1 MNSLLAVFLALT
13 VAPVAVASP
22 LLYRKV
28 ALTGEPAPGTEAG
41 TTFAI
46 FTTGLNHSIMVPQI
60 DERGRV
66 AIIALVQ
73 GAGVGTTN
81 RSGIWAEDDGEL
93 KLVVR
98 TGMHAPGTPSG
109 VVFSG
114 VPNEYLPFPPS
125 FSEGRASFQGELSGA
140 GVEFSNN
147 EGFWTG
153 DAAGISLVA
162 RKGDPAP
169 GLPQGVEFLGPIG
182 GSIGTDGT
190 SRVVAPVL
198 GPGIGSRNDDAIWSD
213 RTGSLSAIVR
223 EGNPVPGMA
232 PGVVFGSGVNLGSS
246 YTFPLVQFNDGSQLA
261 VQAGLVGPG
270 IDSFNDE
277 GIFVE
282 RNGALVLV
290 ARDGDDAPGY
300 DNGGFFGG
308 GSVSAHFF
316 SLVHNDAGHVAF
328 IADVGES
335 NWRDTVIYS
344 DRSGSLLPVV
354 RAGDPAPG
362 TGATLTIFGGPVLN
376 DEGRIAFAGS
386 IATGQWPP
394 LGVFSDATGQL
405 APLILPGAQLAG
417 MSFLGTGG
425 IVGFNVA
432 GEVAFRADFDDP
444 VEGFKSGLV
453 LADRVGNLSLVAAT
467 GSLFDVQGDGSDLR
481 RILRVE
487 PGGLSESGSVVF
499 RLDFT
504 DNSSGHFTA
513 TARRPGV
520 ATGLRMDKA
529 GDGALRLTWDAD
541 CAGSTSYGIYRG
553 DLILGLASLA
563 PEPSQCMA
571 VSGVEI
577 PAGSGATE
585 LFLVVPNVGG
595 FEGSYGVDSAGRAR
609 PAAAGACFPPGE
621 LDVCAR

>member
-1 MNSLLAVFLALT
+1 MNSVLAVFLVLT
-13 VAPVAVASP
+13 VTPVAATSP

-28 ALTGEPAPGTEAG
+28 ALTGEQAPGTEAG
-41 TTFAI
+41 TTFSI

-73 GAGVGTTN
+73 GVGVDTTN

-93 KLVVR
+93 MLVAR

-109 VVFSG
+109 VIFSG

-125 FSEGRASFQGELSGA
+125 FSGGRASFQGELSGP
-140 GVEFSNN
+140 GIDFSNN

-153 DAAGISLVA
+153 DSSGISLVV
-162 RKGDPAP
+162 RKGDQAP
-169 GLPQGVEFLGPIG
+169 GLPQGVEFGLIG

-198 GPGIGSRNDDAIWSD
+198 GPGIGSQNDDTIWSD
-213 RTGSLSAIVR
+213 RAGSLAAILR
-223 EGNPVPGMA
+223 EGNPVPGMS
-232 PGVVFGSGVNLGSS
+232 PGVVFGSGVNIGSS
-246 YTFPLVQFNDGSQLA
+246 YTFPLVQFNDDSRLA
-261 VQAGLVGPG
+261 VQAGMVGPG

-277 GIFVE
+277 GIFAE
-282 RNGALVLV
+282 RNGGLVLV

-308 GSVSAHFF
+308 GSVSAHFYA
-316 SLVHNDAGHVAF
+316 LVYNDAGHVAF
-328 IADVGES
+328 LADVGES
-335 NWRDTVIYS
+335 SWREQVLYS

-354 RAGDPAPG
+354 RTGDSAPG
-362 TGATLTIFGGPVLN
+362 TAASFTIFGGPVLN

-394 LGVFSDATGQL
+394 LGVFSDTTGQL
-405 APLILPGAQLAG
+405 APLILPGMQLAG
-417 MSFLGTGG
+417 MTVLGTNG
-425 IVGFNVA
+425 IVGFNAA
-432 GEVAFRADFDDP
+432 GEVAFRADFDHP
-444 VEGFKSGLV
+444 VEGFESGLV
-453 LADRVGNLSLVAAT
+453 LADSLGNLNLVAAT
-467 GSLFDVQGDGSDLR
+467 GSLFDVQGNGSDLR
-481 RILRVE
+481 QVLRVE

-520 ATGLRMDKA
+520 ATGLKMDK
-529 GDGALRLTWDAD
+529 GLDGKLRLTWDAD

-553 DLILGLASLA
+553 DLSVGLASLA

-571 VSGVEI
+571 VSGAEI
-577 PAGSGATE
+577 PAGPGAAE
-585 LFLVVPNVGG
+585 FFLVVPNVGG
-595 FEGSYGVDSAGRAR
+595 FEGSYGVDSAGHAR
-609 PAAAGACFPPGE
+609 PAAAVACFLQGE
-621 LDVCAR
+621 IDVCAP